1 MNRHTPRFALVMA
14 ALGGAV
20 LLVVLLSLS
29 VGQEHIPLA
38 KVWRYGWGALRGAGG
53 NDADPH
59 YVILFSLRLP
69 RLISGLIAGAC
80 LAVAGAVFQGLL
92 RNPLAEPFIL
102 GVSSGAALGVCAGI
116 ILELHLLLGFYTIP
130 FLACGGALL
139 TMALIYSL
147 SRTGAR
153 FSIFNMILSGVIVNA
168 IMSAIIMFLMS
179 ISTDRQLHSIVFWLM
194 GRLDIADARL
204 NGLVGAVAAA
214 TLFVVYYYARDLNVL
229 TLGEEDAHYLGV
241 NVERVK
247 SILFVA
253 ASMLTACAVSISGI
267 IGFVG
272 LLVPHF
278 ARSLVGPDH
287 RLVFPVSL
295 VSGAL
300 LLCVADMVARTA
312 VAPSEIPVGVVTAL
326 VGGPFFLYILKR
338 RRMVF

>member
-1 MNRHTPRFALVMA
+1 MKDQIRRFTLVMLALGAGLLLTVIA
-14 ALGGAV
+14 AL
-20 LLVVLLSLS
+20 SI
-29 VGQEHIPLA
+29 GQETIPFSR
-38 KVWRYGWGALRGAGG
+38 VWQYVWEALRGIGG
-53 NDADPH
+53 DEPQR
-59 YVILFSLRLP
+59 VILFSLRWP
-69 RLISGLIAGAC
+69 RLVSGLIAGGC

-102 GVSSGAALGVCAGI
+102 GVSSGAALGVAAGI
-116 ILELHLLLGFYTIP
+116 ILEAGLLLGFYTIP
-130 FLACGGALL
+130 FLACAGALL
-139 TMALIYSL
+139 TMWLIYSL

-153 FSIFNMILSGVIVNA
+153 FSVFNMILSGVIVNA
-168 IMSAIIMFLMS
+168 VMSAIIMFIMS

-204 NGLVGAVAAA
+204 NGLVGTAAII
-214 TLFVVYYYARDLNVL
+214 TLLVIYYFARDLNVL

-241 NVERVK
+241 NVERTK
-247 SILFVA
+247 RILFVA

-278 ARSLVGPDH
+278 ARALVGPDH

-300 LLCVADMVARTA
+300 LLCAADILARTA
-312 VAPSEIPVGVVTAL
+312 AAPAEIPVGVVTAL
-326 VGGPFFLYILKR
+326 VGGPFFLFILR
-338 RRMVF
+338 RKRMVF